1 VRGCSA
7 ADATAATAPDTHH
20 GAKRPRDD
28 EDAGAALAPASKAP
42 HGSWSAAEVSAWLH
56 ATGFGAYAAAL
67 AFCDGAALDTLTD
80 KDMQELHLPTPV
92 RRQLLIKI
100 AELA

>member
-1 VRGCSA
+1 
-7 ADATAATAPDTHH
+7 
-20 GAKRPRDD
+20 
-28 EDAGAALAPASKAP
+28 
-42 HGSWSAAEVSAWLH
+42 VSAWLH